1 MRILAIDIGAGTQD
15 ILLFD
20 SQKKVEN
27 CISLVLPTPSKVFA
41 EKLKTMES
49 HVYIQ
54 GDTIGGGALGRAIL
68 SHLQKGYRVAMEEPA
83 AYSIRNDLDEVKA
96 LGIEVGKKPEAG
108 HFEQLEIREVDLLL
122 FEEFLSNFGE
132 DLRVDVIAI
141 AVQDHGVSPKGVSD
155 RAFRF
160 GNMERMLR
168 RDNRPETFHF
178 LEDSIPDYYL
188 RMKSAVAALKRS
200 SPVRVLA
207 MDTAFSAILGCLEE
221 TDGPSLVVNVGNG
234 HTIAAL
240 LAEKKVVGL
249 YEHHTHELTPE
260 KMEHDL
266 RLFVRGELDGKKV
279 FKENGHGAVTLKP
292 LPGVFPVIVTGPN
305 RDLFRKTSFKFI
317 YAAPAGNT
325 MMTGPMGLVRAAQ
338 YRFGQV
344 ASSPLKKSL
353 PLPSRERK
361 SR

>member
-20 SQKKVEN
+20 PRQRVEN
-27 CISLVLPTPSKVFA
+27 CISLVLPTPSKFFA
-41 EKLKTMES
+41 ETLKTIEG
-49 HVYIQ
+49 HVFIH
-54 GDTIGGGALGRAIL
+54 GDTIGGGSLGRAIL
-68 SHLQKGYRVAMEEPA
+68 RHLQKGYRVVMEESA
-83 AYSIRNDLDEVKA
+83 GYSIRNDLDEVKSM
-96 LGIEVGKKPEAG
+96 GIEVGKKPEAG
-108 HFEQLEIREVDLLL
+108 HFEELEIREVDLRV

-132 DLRVDVIAI
+132 GLHVDVIAI

-160 GNMERMLR
+160 ENMERMLR
-168 RDNRPETFHF
+168 KDNRPETFHF
-178 LEDSIPDYYL
+178 LEDSIPDHCL
-188 RMKSAVAALKRS
+188 RMKSAVAAVRRS
-200 SPVRVLA
+200 SPVRVLV

-221 TDGPSLVVNVGNG
+221 AQGPSLIVNVGNG

-240 LAEKKVVGL
+240 LIEKRIEGL

-279 FKENGHGAVTLKP
+279 FKENGHGAVTLKC

-317 YAAPAGNT
+317 FAAPGGNT
-325 MMTGPMGLVRAAQ
+325 MMTGPMGLVRAVQ
-338 YRFGQV
+338 YRFGE
-344 ASSPLKKSL
+344 K
-353 PLPSRERK
+353 
-361 SR
+361 